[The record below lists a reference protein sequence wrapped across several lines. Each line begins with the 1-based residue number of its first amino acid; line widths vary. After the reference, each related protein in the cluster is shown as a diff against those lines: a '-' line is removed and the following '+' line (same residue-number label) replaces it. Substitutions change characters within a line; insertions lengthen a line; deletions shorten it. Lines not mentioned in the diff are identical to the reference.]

1 MENTPLDVAKTNWKQ
16 VLIFI
21 GITFG
26 LTYLLDL
33 ALYLTVGY
41 GGQLGT
47 GLLLQVQMLI
57 PATVAMALQ
66 LFLFKNSSIYH
77 LRERPRWFFYAYLA
91 YALFYAALAVSVVF
105 ISNTAYQ
112 TVISVIAQ
120 FLNIGVLLLV
130 VLLRLLAGKEAFARA
145 GLGGGKVWQYL
156 LFGLLFV
163 AIYGLMT
170 ALNALFGMGHTVDV
184 KEFIK
189 QAAGGQATGLDQL
202 PSWALLLLTGF
213 QTVILGPILGLLI
226 AFGEEYGW
234 RGYLQSELIKIG
246 KVRGILLLG
255 VIWGLWHTP
264 IILMGHNYPGYP
276 VLGSLLMVLYCIAL
290 AFLLG
295 FAVLKSRSV
304 WLAAFLHGLNNQ
316 VYSFLILMVYTPND
330 PILSFGAGIYGLLV
344 LALIVGVLLV
354 LARKEWATPVGASSQ
369 QGIVSG

>member
-1 MENTPLDVAKTNWKQ
+1 MENTPLDAAKTNWKQ

-33 ALYLTVGY
+33 GLYLTVGY
-41 GGQLGT
+41 GQQTGT
-47 GLLLQVQMLI
+47 GMLLQVQMLI
-57 PATVAMALQ
+57 PATIAIVLQ

-77 LRERPRWFFYAYLA
+77 LRERSRWFFYAYLA

-105 ISNTAYQ
+105 ISNTTYQ

-120 FLNIGVLLLV
+120 LLNVGVLLLV
-130 VLLRLLAGKEAFARA
+130 ILLRLLAGKEAFARA

-163 AIYGLMT
+163 AIYSLMV
-170 ALNALFGMGHTVDV
+170 ALNALFGLGHAVDA

-189 QAAGGQATGLDQL
+189 QASGGQATGLDTI
-202 PSWALLLLTGF
+202 PGWALLLLTGF
-213 QTVILGPILGLLI
+213 QSVILGPFLGLLI
-226 AFGEEYGW
+226 TFGEEYGW

-276 VLGSLLMVLYCIAL
+276 VLGSFLMVLYCIAL

-295 FAVLKSRSV
+295 FAVLKSGSV

-316 VYSFLILMVYTPND
+316 VYSFLVLMVYTPND
-330 PILSFGAGIYGLLV
+330 PIFSFGVGIYGLLV

-354 LARKEWATPVGASSQ
+354 LARREWATPVGAPSQ

>member
-41 GGQLGT
+41 SGQLGT

-120 FLNIGVLLLV
+120 LLNIGVLLLV
-130 VLLRLLAGKEAFARA
+130 VLLRLLSGKEAFARA
-145 GLGGGKVWQYL
+145 GLAGGKVWQYL

-163 AIYGLMT
+163 AIYGLMV
-170 ALNALFGMGHTVDV
+170 ALNALFGLGHAVDA

-189 QAAGGQATGLDQL
+189 QASGSQATGLDTI
-202 PSWALLLLTGF
+202 PSWALLLLVGF

-276 VLGSLLMVLYCIAL
+276 VLGSFLMVLYCIAL

-316 VYSFLILMVYTPND
+316 VYSFLVLMVYTPSD
-330 PILSFGAGIYGLLV
+330 PVFSFGVGIYGLLV

-354 LARKEWATPVGASSQ
+354 LARREWATPVGAPSQ
-369 QGIVSG
+369 QGIMS